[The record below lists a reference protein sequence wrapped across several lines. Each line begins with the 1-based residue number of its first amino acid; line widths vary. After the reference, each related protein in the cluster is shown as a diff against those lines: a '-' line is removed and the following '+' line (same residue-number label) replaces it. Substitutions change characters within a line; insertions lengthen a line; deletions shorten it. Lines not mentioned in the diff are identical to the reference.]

1 MSISKPNSN
10 GRREKIAAL
19 LMELRSLGVKD
30 KKVLTAIEQVPRE
43 EFVPEALIHR
53 AWENTALP
61 IGRAQTISQPLV
73 VALMTQALQ
82 LDKSHKVLEVGTGSG
97 YQGAVLARLAKR
109 VYTIE
114 RHAVLL
120 KEAES
125 RFAALEL
132 RNVITKLGN
141 GFNGWPEVGPFPR
154 IMVTAAAEELP
165 QPLLDQM
172 EIGGRMV
179 IPIGPVNGHQEIV
192 LVERNEDGYS
202 TTPMG
207 PVRFVPVVDEG
218 PLRN

>member
-1 MSISKPNSN
+1 MSTSKANSN
-10 GRREKIAAL
+10 ARRESIAAL

-30 KKVLTAIEQVPRE
+30 KKVLNAIESVPRE
-43 EFVPEALIHR
+43 EFVPEALVHR

-61 IGRAQTISQPLV
+61 IGRGQTISQPLV

-97 YQGAVLARLAKR
+97 YQGAILARLAKR

-165 QPLLDQM
+165 QPLLDQLD
-172 EIGGRMV
+172 IGGRMV

-192 LVERNEDGYS
+192 LVERTESGYS

-207 PVRFVPVVDEG
+207 PVRFVPLVDEG

>member
-1 MSISKPNSN
+1 MVSSKANSTT
-10 GRREKIAAL
+10 RKEKIAAL
-19 LMELRSLGVKD
+19 IMELRSLGVKD
-30 KKVLTAIEQVPRE
+30 KQVLSAIEQVPRE
-43 EFVPEALIHR
+43 EFVPEALSHR

-82 LDKSHKVLEVGTGSG
+82 LDKSQKVLEVGTGSG
-97 YQGAVLARLAKR
+97 YQAAILAHLAKR

-132 RNVITKLGN
+132 RNIITKLGN

-154 IMVTAAAEELP
+154 ILVTAAAEELP
-165 QPLLDQM
+165 QPLLDQL

-179 IPIGPVNGHQEIV
+179 IPVGPVNGHQDIV
-192 LVERNEDGYS
+192 LVERTDGGYT

-207 PVRFVPVVDEG
+207 PVRFVPLVDEG